1 MGPLR
6 QGREIARTRLSAAVL
21 ATLALLVATLARVIP
36 VALEPMDETDWLSS
50 SSSRSAN
57 TLRDGALCRFSF
69 MTRCFHA
76 SAVCELYM
84 LYWRPLIAI
93 EGLSFPPLRPLLCV
107 SLLQDGETTVEGC
120 KAGTRF
126 YHNSSQIPTPESSAL
141 GNFRRRASSA
151 VSLAQARG
159 PRLTERKRGDPAAS
173 GPVRQRTPRSEKPLL
188 QRSVVAAHENL
199 ADGVAWS
206 PEEGSFG

>member
-93 EGLSFPPLRPLLCV
+93 EGLSFPPLRPLPCGSSFKTVKQPLRGARRE
-107 SLLQDGETTVEGC
+107 QDIVL
-120 KAGTRF
+120 F
-126 YHNSSQIPTPESSAL
+126 YLS
-141 GNFRRRASSA
+141 
-151 VSLAQARG
+151 
-159 PRLTERKRGDPAAS
+159 
-173 GPVRQRTPRSEKPLL
+173 
-188 QRSVVAAHENL
+188 
-199 ADGVAWS
+199 
-206 PEEGSFG
+206 

>member
-57 TLRDGALCRFSF
+57 TLREGALCRFSF

-107 SLLQDGETTVEGC
+107 SSFKTVKQPLRGARREQDFIIILL
-120 KAGTRF
+120 K
-126 YHNSSQIPTPESSAL
+126 YLP
-141 GNFRRRASSA
+141 RRAQH
-151 VSLAQARG
+151 LATSDGGRAR
-159 PRLTERKRGDPAAS
+159 L
-173 GPVRQRTPRSEKPLL
+173 
-188 QRSVVAAHENL
+188 
-199 ADGVAWS
+199 
-206 PEEGSFG
+206 

>member
-93 EGLSFPPLRPLLCV
+93 EGLSFPPLRPLPCV
-107 SLLQDGETTVEGC
+107 SSFKTVKQPLRGARREQDLVL
-120 KAGTRF
+120 F
-126 YHNSSQIPTPESSAL
+126 YLS
-141 GNFRRRASSA
+141 
-151 VSLAQARG
+151 
-159 PRLTERKRGDPAAS
+159 
-173 GPVRQRTPRSEKPLL
+173 
-188 QRSVVAAHENL
+188 
-199 ADGVAWS
+199 
-206 PEEGSFG
+206 

>member
-93 EGLSFPPLRPLLCV
+93 EGLSFPPLR
-107 SLLQDGETTVEGC
+107 T
-120 KAGTRF
+120 
-126 YHNSSQIPTPESSAL
+126 
-141 GNFRRRASSA
+141 SA
-151 VSLAQARG
+151 V
-159 PRLTERKRGDPAAS
+159 RK
-173 GPVRQRTPRSEKPLL
+173 LL
-188 QRSVVAAHENL
+188 SRR
-199 ADGVAWS
+199 
-206 PEEGSFG
+206 

>member
-93 EGLSFPPLRPLLCV
+93 EGLSFPPLPCV
-107 SLLQDGETTVEGC
+107 SSFKTVKQPLRGARREQDIVL
-120 KAGTRF
+120 F
-126 YHNSSQIPTPESSAL
+126 YLS
-141 GNFRRRASSA
+141 
-151 VSLAQARG
+151 
-159 PRLTERKRGDPAAS
+159 
-173 GPVRQRTPRSEKPLL
+173 
-188 QRSVVAAHENL
+188 
-199 ADGVAWS
+199 
-206 PEEGSFG
+206 